1 MGDTESRGGRRRKE
15 AEVAEKATDG
25 VEGASEEEASEQK
38 GEQEEKNET
47 EDQMELESE
56 GLDPPVVELSEE
68 ERNMWFRN
76 PAAEWYALEYATEP
90 FRAY

>member
-1 MGDTESRGGRRRKE
+1 M
-15 AEVAEKATDG
+15 
-25 VEGASEEEASEQK
+25 EGASEEEASEQK

-68 ERNMWFRN
+68 ERNMSFRN